1 MGKPAK
7 RHVEPSAGSYN
18 KPQQKL
24 VNMNCVI
31 VKLFPIAEGSMLESN
46 VTFIMMSGIQVVR
59 NMFPTC
65 SSRWKAPL
73 EMFFFLNSYFSFRGI
88 ITFRQHEVIELLL

>member
-1 MGKPAK
+1 MGKSAK
-7 RHVEPSAGSYN
+7 RHAEPSAGSYN

-24 VNMNCVI
+24 VNINCVI
-31 VKLFPIAEGSMLESN
+31 VKLFPIAEGSMLELN

-59 NMFPTC
+59 NMFPAC

-73 EMFFFLNSYFSFRGI
+73 EIFLILICCS
-88 ITFRQHEVIELLL
+88 EA